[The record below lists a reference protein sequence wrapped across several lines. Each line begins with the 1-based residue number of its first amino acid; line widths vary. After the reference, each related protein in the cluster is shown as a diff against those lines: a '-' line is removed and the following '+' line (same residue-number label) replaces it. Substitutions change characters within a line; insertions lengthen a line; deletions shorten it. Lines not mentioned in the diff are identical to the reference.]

1 MKWLLKSRGRFTSEV
16 QIRDREIEKFE
27 EEMGIF
33 TRTRVEKFNPKR
45 LDLSL
50 CVTLKNNC
58 S

>member
-33 TRTRVEKFNPKR
+33 TRTRVEKLNPKR
-45 LDLSL
+45 LDLCL